1 MARSRGRRPPAL
13 AGAALCTALLVGACG
28 GGPAAPGPSASA
40 GAATAAAGA
49 SPGVVGGQAC
59 ATGEARSK
67 PVPAEARAL
76 VRTFVAAVDGGD
88 AAAARRVLDPAFA
101 DQVLAGLAPARRL
114 TLLTVSD
121 DY

>member
-1 MARSRGRRPPAL
+1 MVRSPARRPPAL
-13 AGAALCTALLVGACG
+13 AGAVLCAALLVGACG

-40 GAATAAAGA
+40 GASTTAAGA
-49 SPGVVGGQAC
+49 SSSVGGQAC
-59 ATGEARSK
+59 ATGEARTK
-67 PVPAEARAL
+67 PVPAEAQAL
-76 VRTFVAAVDGGD
+76 VRAFVAAVDGD
-88 AAAARRVLDPAFA
+88 EAAAARRMLDPAFA